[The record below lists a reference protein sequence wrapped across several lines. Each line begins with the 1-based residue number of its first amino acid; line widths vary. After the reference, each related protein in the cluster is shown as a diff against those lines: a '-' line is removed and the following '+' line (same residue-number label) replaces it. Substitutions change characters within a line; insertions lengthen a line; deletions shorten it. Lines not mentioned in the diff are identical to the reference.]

1 MISEFQPPGLNV
13 AKSQRKEK
21 QMNYTKPELLIVSS
35 AMKCI
40 EGTKKAACT
49 VDGLDEPQSIAAY
62 EADE

>member
-1 MISEFQPPGLNV
+1 VISGFQPHGLN
-13 AKSQRKEK
+13 ASKSLRKEK

-40 EGTKKAACT
+40 EGTRKGVCT
-49 VDGLDEPQSIAAY
+49 IDNLDEAATVGAY